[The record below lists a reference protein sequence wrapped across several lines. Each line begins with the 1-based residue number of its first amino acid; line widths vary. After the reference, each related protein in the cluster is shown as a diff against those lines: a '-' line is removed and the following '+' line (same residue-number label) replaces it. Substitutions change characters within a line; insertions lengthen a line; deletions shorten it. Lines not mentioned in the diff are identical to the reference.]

1 MSSAHSL
8 RPLREEPARNRWAR
22 NIAVLVM
29 LFTSAAMLAGCGRR
43 SGQTVR
49 AEGEGKGTEGQP
61 VAEQPSTIRIPEGTT
76 ISVRLLSSISSSSAR
91 SGDEFDAELAV
102 PLVIDGQ
109 TVFDKSARARV
120 RVVSARASGRLKNPG
135 FLRLTLDAIQ
145 DPTGK
150 WEPVDTNS
158 ISASGGSHRDR
169 NATLIGG
176 GTAVG
181 AIIGAIAGG
190 GKGAAIGAAS
200 GAGAGTAGAMATGK
214 KDVTFPAERLLR
226 FRSIGEIAL
235 NR

>member
-8 RPLREEPARNRWAR
+8 KPLRKQPARNRRAR
-22 NIAVLVM
+22 YLAVLAT
-29 LFTSAAMLAGCGRR
+29 LFTAAALLAGCGRR
-43 SGQTVR
+43 SGQTVL
-49 AEGEGKGTEGQP
+49 AEGEGTSGQP
-61 VAEQPSTIRIPEGTT
+61 VAEQPSAIRIPEGTT

-109 TVFDKSARARV
+109 TVFAKSARARV

-135 FLRLTLDAIQ
+135 FLKLTLDAIQ
-145 DPTGK
+145 DPAGN

-158 ISASGGSHRDR
+158 ISASGGSHSDR

-214 KDVTFPAERLLR
+214 KEVTFAAERLLR
-226 FRSIGEIAL
+226 FRSLGEIAL